1 MRASRR
7 RRRSSATALAP
18 QIANVMDKF
27 EAQFDN
33 LDVRTGYMDKAMAS
47 STATSVPEDDV
58 DRLMDMVRETNAHE
72 FRDALAKPG
81 SSTVS
86 VGAGAAAVDTGR
98 VAEGVAA
105 APAPPTGPAPP
116 GGRPGDD
123 SGSGGGGGGALPAAG
138 GAGGS
143 GGGAT
148 PAASL
153 EARLA
158 ALRR

>member
-1 MRASRR
+1 
-7 RRRSSATALAP
+7 
-18 QIANVMDKF
+18 MDKF

-58 DRLMDMVRETNAHE
+58 DRLMDMVRESNAHE

-81 SSTVS
+81 SAAVS
-86 VGAGAAAVDTGR
+86 VGAGATAVDGR

-105 APAPPTGPAPP
+105 APAPPTGPTPP
-116 GGRPGDD
+116 SGRPGDD
-123 SGSGGGGGGALPAAG
+123 SGSGGGGGGGGGMPAAAG
-138 GAGGS
+138 GAGGA
-143 GGGAT
+143 GGGAS
-148 PAASL
+148 AASAL